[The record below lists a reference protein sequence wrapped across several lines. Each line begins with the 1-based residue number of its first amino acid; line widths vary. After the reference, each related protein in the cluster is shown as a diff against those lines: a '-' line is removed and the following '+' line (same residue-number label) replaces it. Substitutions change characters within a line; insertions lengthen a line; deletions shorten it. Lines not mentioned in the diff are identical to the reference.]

1 MHRTSSTAV
10 GAVRTPGRHPWL
22 PVGLAAVL
30 LAGCG
35 ASATLPP
42 AATAVPASIALRPSS
57 PATVT
62 IVSPTVGETVTG
74 TTVHVVVSVA
84 NARVVAQTSSNIRP
98 DEGHV
103 HLYLDGA
110 LIYMQYSLQQ
120 DVPAPPGTHVLR
132 AEFVASDHGPFSP
145 RVLSKD
151 VLFTVK

>member
-1 MHRTSSTAV
+1 MIRPSPALAVTA
-10 GAVRTPGRHPWL
+10 ARIRRSPAAL
-22 PVGLAAVL
+22 GLAAIL
-30 LAGCG
+30 LAACG
-35 ASATLPP
+35 ASDTLPP
-42 AATAVPASIALRPSS
+42 AASAAPASVALRPSS

-62 IVSPTVGETVTG
+62 IVSPVSGQTITG
-74 TTVHVVVSVA
+74 TTVHVVVSVGH
-84 NARVVAQTSSNIRP
+84 ARVVAQTSASIRP